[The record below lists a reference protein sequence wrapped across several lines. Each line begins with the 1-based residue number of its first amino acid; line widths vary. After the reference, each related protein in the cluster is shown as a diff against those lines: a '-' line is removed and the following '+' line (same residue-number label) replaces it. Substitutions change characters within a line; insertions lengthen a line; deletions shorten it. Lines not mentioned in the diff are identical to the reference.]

1 MLFIRNG
8 LLESEG
14 TVTVEVTSQRVNL
27 WRLQLPQKNLS
38 FATSP
43 SSYHHVWEKACML
56 GLENQLSK
64 WSLEL

>member
-14 TVTVEVTSQRVNL
+14 RVTMEVTSQKVNL

-38 FATSP
+38 FAILP
-43 SSYHHVWEKACML
+43 SSYHHAWEKARML
-56 GLENQLSK
+56 GLENQLSR